1 MRPLLFVAS
10 LTAAACF
17 AAPGAG
23 AGSGAADDAPQ
34 MNSISV
40 KVAKPGDVVD
50 IAGLGLSSKK
60 VDELYL
66 TDHKFDMKVKVVEQS
81 ENAIKFRVP
90 PFAKPGRMQILV
102 LTRSDESKGD
112 DAKLLEQPLFLLIE
126 EPSTEVVQVKTPP
139 QAQETSAAPAKQ
151 DQHDKQQ

>member
-1 MRPLLFVAS
+1 MRPLLFVAI
-10 LTAAACF
+10 LTAAVCF
-17 AAPGAG
+17 AAPGAS
-23 AGSGAADDAPQ
+23 AGSEGADDAPQ

-50 IAGLGLSSKK
+50 IAGLGLSNKK

-66 TDHKFDMKVKVVEQS
+66 TDHKFDMKVKVVEQTD
-81 ENAIKFRVP
+81 NTIKFRVP

-102 LTRSDESKGD
+102 LTKSDESKGD

-139 QAQETSAAPAKQ
+139 PAQESSPAPAKQ

>member
-23 AGSGAADDAPQ
+23 SGDDAPQ
-34 MNSISV
+34 MNSLSIR
-40 KVAKPGDVVD
+40 VAKPGDVVD
-50 IAGLGLSSKK
+50 IEGVGLSSKQ

-66 TDHKFDMKVKVVEQS
+66 TDHKFDMKVKVVEQT
-81 ENAIKFRVP
+81 EKAIKFRVP

-102 LTRSDESKGD
+102 LTKSDESKGED
-112 DAKLLEQPLFLLIE
+112 PKLLEQPLYLLIE
-126 EPSTEVVQVKTPP
+126 EPSTEVGQVKAPP
-139 QAQETSAAPAKQ
+139 PTQESAPAPTKQ